1 MHRFQDLRIAA
12 HAQIII
18 GAPDC
23 HFVFFRLG
31 VGERKL
37 SCETIDVVEQSVGLV
52 TFLRYDLI
60 VEESIVVEDRRCAER
75 LKKS

>member
-1 MHRFQDLRIAA
+1 MHLFQDLRIAA

-18 GAPDC
+18 RAPDY

-31 VGERKL
+31 VSDRKL

-52 TFLRYDLI
+52 TFLRYNLI
-60 VEESIVVEDRRCAER
+60 VEESIVVEDRRCADR
-75 LKKS
+75 FKKS